1 MKAIDFRARLAKRA
15 KFKNPVRETPMF
27 WDFVKTV
34 TLAKSTELWRK
45 TAPGERFRLVSR
57 VSKYRGLRGEVPR
70 QPAFPLALH
79 LGRAV
84 SERGW
89 RRGRDSN
96 PSYGSKPKV
105 EY

>member
-1 MKAIDFRARLAKRA
+1 MKAIDFRARLAKRV

-27 WDFVKTV
+27 WGFVKTV

-45 TAPGERFRLVSR
+45 TAPGECFRLVSR

-70 QPAFPLALH
+70 QPASHLALH

-84 SERGW
+84 SERGLAE
-89 RRGRDSN
+89 GA
-96 PSYGSKPKV
+96 GFEPKLRFQV
-105 EY
+105 